1 MVFNLNDIFETAY
14 RAMISLVALFLV
26 TKLMGKKQVSQLSLF
41 DYVIGISIGNFGA
54 EMTINLEANEVN
66 GVVAVLVFGLSAYL
80 VSFLTMKSMT
90 LRKFFSGC
98 PTILIQNG
106 KIIKEGLKKSRFD
119 INDLLEVCRCKG
131 YFDLDDIEFA
141 IMEANGEI
149 SILPKTRSRNIQ
161 VEDMDLKVDN
171 ESLVANVII
180 DKKYMPESLKS
191 MGKDEKWLS
200 KELKKQNIKKDDI
213 LLATLDIDDNL
224 RIYKQDFDERI
235 KNILE

>member
-1 MVFNLNDIFETAY
+1 MVFNLNDVFETAY
-14 RAMISLVALFLV
+14 RALISLIALFFV

-54 EMTINLEANEVN
+54 EMTINLESNEVN
-66 GVVAVLVFGLSAYL
+66 GVVAVVVFGLSAYF
-80 VSFLTMKSMT
+80 VSFLTMKSIT

-106 KIIKEGLKKSRFD
+106 KIVKNGLKKSRFD

-149 SILPKTRSRNIQ
+149 SILPKTKSRNIQ
-161 VEDMDLKVDN
+161 IEDMDLKVTK
-171 ESLVANVII
+171 ESLVANVVI

-191 MGKDEKWLS
+191 MGKDEKWLD
-200 KELKKQNIKKDDI
+200 KELKKQNIKKEDI
-213 LLATLDIDDNL
+213 LLATLDVDDNL
-224 RIYKQDFDERI
+224 RIYKQEFKEEI
-235 KNILE
+235 KNVLE

>member
-1 MVFNLNDIFETAY
+1 MVFNWNEILETIY
-14 RAMISLVALFLV
+14 RALVSLAALFLV
-26 TKLMGKKQVSQLSLF
+26 TKLIGKKQVSQLSLF

-54 EMTINLEANEVN
+54 EMTINLDSNELH

-80 VSFLTMKSMT
+80 VSFLTMKSIV

-106 KIIKEGLKKSRFD
+106 KIIKDGLKKSRFD

-131 YFDLDDIEFA
+131 YFDIDDIEFA

-149 SILPKTRSRNIQ
+149 SMLPKTRSRNVQI
-161 VEDMDLKVDN
+161 EDMNLKVTK
-171 ESLVANVII
+171 ESLVANVVI
-180 DKKYMPESLKS
+180 DKKYMLESLKS
-191 MGKDEKWLS
+191 MGKDEHWLN
-200 KELKKQNIKKDDI
+200 KELKKQNVKKDDI
-213 LLATLDIDDNL
+213 LLATLDTDDNL